1 MGYRLKKVF
10 TWIGIFLVALIA
22 IGLITRAVFNYST
35 GKKLEKFLEQ
45 RKSEGIPISIRDID
59 PECSP
64 QDNAA
69 LDWKI
74 AEGTLSIEKEQRS
87 ILGQVIDDLFSGKP
101 LEEETKDQ
109 MQDLIAKNQEAL
121 SFILEASTKP
131 CFKYEEQWDVLGE
144 DLKIATAIQMIQ
156 GTRLLGIDAVIKAED
171 GNVEEAI
178 NQCLAARRF
187 LKLYLQEPFLISYL
201 IGMACTKQVAV
212 CLNYIV
218 SDREIETEILKKIL
232 REWDSSP
239 WRGGLV
245 WALESER
252 IFGLESSLL
261 YLKGEYDLDIG
272 KGGDIFYWFF
282 RPIYKNEIIW
292 MTGVYDR
299 VLEAAK
305 MPYYASRDTKELE
318 QIINS
323 IPWYYKMAGALVPNV
338 TTVLFKR
345 ATLDAVF
352 DTARIGMACKI
363 YKNLH
368 GDFPEDLAK
377 LSPEIL
383 EKVPVDPFTGDPFIY
398 KKQDSGFI
406 VYSIGNNLKDEEGRG
421 TWQIV
426 SLVMEKDD
434 WAWKEI
440 TIQTEK

>member
-1 MGYRLKKVF
+1 MGYKLKKIF
-10 TWIGIFLVALIA
+10 TWIGIFLVAIIA

-35 GKKLEKFLEQ
+35 GKNLEKFLEQ
-45 RKSEGIPISIRDID
+45 RKSEGIPISIRDLD

-64 QDNAA
+64 RDNAA

-74 AEGTLSIEKEQRS
+74 AEGTLSIEKEQRA

-101 LEEETKDQ
+101 LEEGTRDQ
-109 MQDLIAKNQEAL
+109 MRDLIAKNQEAL

-131 CFKYEEQWDVLGE
+131 CFKYEEQWDILSE

-201 IGMACTKQVAV
+201 IGMACTKQIAV
-212 CLNYIV
+212 CMNYIV
-218 SDREIETEILKKIL
+218 SDREIETDTLNKILK
-232 REWDSSP
+232 EWDSSP
-239 WRGGLV
+239 WREGLV

-261 YLKGEYDLDIG
+261 FLKGEYDLDIG

-282 RPIYKNEIIW
+282 RPVIKNEIIW
-292 MTGVYDR
+292 MEQVYDR
-299 VLEAAK
+299 LEEAAK
-305 MPYYASRDTKELE
+305 RPYYALRDTKEIE
-318 QIINS
+318 QIRNS
-323 IPWYYKMAGALVPNV
+323 IPWYYKMAGALVPNL
-338 TTVLFKR
+338 TSTLFKR
-345 ATLDAVF
+345 ATLDAVY
-352 DTARIGMACKI
+352 DSARIGMACKI
-363 YKNLH
+363 YKNMY
-368 GDFPEDLAK
+368 GDFPEDLAM

-383 EKVPVDPFTGDPFIY
+383 EKVPIDPFTGDPFIY
-398 KKQDSGFI
+398 KKQESGFI
-406 VYSIGNNLKDEEGRG
+406 VYSIGSNLKDDEGRG
-421 TWQIV
+421 TWKIV

-434 WAWKEI
+434 DWAWKEV
-440 TIQTEK
+440 TEKNN